1 MSEEIIVSG
10 RNIPYIDPVLNI
22 WHWQIPL
29 YLFVGGM
36 AAALIFFSAYF
47 FIRERSNELTTA
59 VKIAP
64 IIAPFIIVIGLI
76 ALLLDLRHPAYFWQ
90 LYTTIRLDSPMS
102 WGAWTLAVI
111 MPLSVIWPLTYLA
124 DIKEY
129 FKNSQKWV
137 VNLISWIENLINS
150 NKPVK
155 FIIDWF
161 TANRYAFAWVNIIL
175 AVILGVYTG
184 ILLSAFNARPLW
196 NTSLLG
202 PLFLVSGLSTGAAV
216 IMWMSKSIK
225 ERIIFSRIDLLL
237 IAVELFFIIHLFM
250 GFLASSAV
258 QIEAAQLFLGGDYT
272 AIFWA
277 GVVVIG
283 LLIPAILETM
293 ELYGYHI
300 PISLPAL
307 LILVGG
313 LIFRFVMVEA
323 GQVTRYLY

>member
-1 MSEEIIVSG
+1 MNEEIIVSG
-10 RNIPYIDPVLNI
+10 RNIPFIDPVLNI

-47 FIRERSNELTTA
+47 YIRGRGEELITS

-64 IIAPFIIVIGLI
+64 MLAPFVIVIGLI

-90 LYTTIRLDSPMS
+90 LYTTIRFDSPMS
-102 WGAWTLAVI
+102 WGAWTLAII
-111 MPLSVIWPLTYLA
+111 MPLSIIWPLTYLK
-124 DIKEY
+124 DIQVY
-129 FKNSQKWV
+129 YKNSKKWI
-137 VNLISWIENLINS
+137 VNLLNS
-150 NKPVK
+150 IDSIVNSIKPLK
-155 FIIDWF
+155 FVIDWF

-196 NTSLLG
+196 NTSILG

-216 IMWMSKSIK
+216 IMWMSRSVK

-237 IAVELFFIIHLFM
+237 IAVEGFFIIHLFM
-250 GFLASSAV
+250 GFLASGAV
-258 QIEAAQLFLGGDYT
+258 QIEAAELFLGGEYT
-272 AIFWA
+272 AVFWA

-283 LLIPAILETM
+283 LIIPATLETM
-293 ELYGYHI
+293 ELFGYHI
-300 PISLPAL
+300 PISIPAL